1 MKKFIFGGLA
11 IATIAAGGFLLSESR
26 TQAYD
31 LTPAQ
36 LSNLDALTD
45 GESTGDCGWHYEGL
59 NSHGLQEYHCI
70 VTGRGSAIV
79 VTLILS
85 INNSTESE
93 RSM

>member
-1 MKKFIFGGLA
+1 MKKLVFGGLA

-70 VTGRGSAIV
+70 VTGRGTKCHCGDVDIV
-79 VTLILS
+79 
-85 INNSTESE
+85 N
-93 RSM
+93 